1 MQRHDFNLGLIC
13 SCLGKYLQLDLQSL
27 KRQLIY
33 LTWVCEFEGNKKEVA
48 EQETM
53 GKKTKCFQNIDIN
66 SNVAKGTCNNENLHN
81 HVFCQMIPKRIE
93 FPRKNLTY
101 LPSPLA
107 LF

>member
-1 MQRHDFNLGLIC
+1 MSEIERFLYESGSISQPRKRHDFNLGLIC
-13 SCLGKYLQLDLQSL
+13 SCLGKYSQLDLQSL

-66 SNVAKGTCNNENLHN
+66 SNVAMA
-81 HVFCQMIPKRIE
+81 HVIMK
-93 FPRKNLTY
+93 TY
-101 LPSPLA
+101 IIMFFA
-107 LF
+107 K